1 MKKQI
6 VRFIFVG
13 GAAFGVHFSIVSIIV
28 PLGAHPL
35 AANVAGFL
43 LAFGVSYLGHRHW
56 TFPSAS
62 SARHAALMRFFFV
75 AVSGFALNEALYWFL
90 LTATVLDYRTAL
102 VIVLAAVAVVTFTV
116 SKLWAFRDA

>member
-6 VRFIFVG
+6 LRFIFVG
-13 GAAFGVHFSIVSIIV
+13 GLAFVVHFSMVSIIV
-28 PLGAHPL
+28 PLGIPPL
-35 AANVAGFL
+35 AANVAGFFT
-43 LAFGVSYLGHRHW
+43 AFGVSYLGHRHW
-56 TFPSAS
+56 TFPSTSA
-62 SARHAALMRFFFV
+62 ARHAALVRFFLV

-90 LTATVLDYRTAL
+90 LTATVLDYKTAL